1 MKQRIFIST
10 AFLAIGVAIG
20 FLVARGLSPSIPD
33 RQISAAGLDGSD
45 TPYTSGD
52 FRFGLQ
58 NSPEKLVVGDNSL
71 TLVLRSQDG
80 APVSGAKVSGFVE
93 MPAMGAMPAMR
104 VSVEPTEEPGGIYK
118 GAFEIPMK
126 GAWPL
131 TLRIEK
137 PGAAVATFSFDMGTS
152 RPGMRLSSGAVSTGE
167 VRQGVTG
174 GAPEAPTPKGTVII
188 DSVRRQLIGVKTA
201 VVTRQPMYRT
211 LRAYGRVGADQTRMS
226 DISLKYDV
234 WIGELKA
241 DFVGAKVKKGDVL
254 FTIFSPDLYAAQQE
268 YLQITKRSKASSAA
282 LLDAARKRLIIWG
295 MTSDQVRALEV
306 TGAAR
311 EYVPILSELDG
322 YVVSK
327 TIVEGTGAPAGSS
340 LMRIADLSSLW
351 IEADIYE
358 ADFSLIKLGTPA
370 TITLSYSQKM
380 TLEGRVDYVYP
391 IMQHDTRTGR
401 VRFSFSNP
409 DGTLRPGMYAEA
421 NFRVHLGQHF
431 AVPEEAVL
439 VAGNKRIVF
448 TDIGQGRLAPQYV
461 TTGRQ
466 ADGLVE
472 ILSGLDEGD
481 RIVTSGNFLIASE
494 SKLRAGIKQW

>member
-1 MKQRIFIST
+1 
-10 AFLAIGVAIG
+10 
-20 FLVARGLSPSIPD
+20 
-33 RQISAAGLDGSD
+33 
-45 TPYTSGD
+45 
-52 FRFGLQ
+52 
-58 NSPEKLVVGDNSL
+58 
-71 TLVLRSQDG
+71 
-80 APVSGAKVSGFVE
+80 
-93 MPAMGAMPAMR
+93 
-104 VSVEPTEEPGGIYK
+104 
-118 GAFEIPMK
+118 
-126 GAWPL
+126 
-131 TLRIEK
+131 
-137 PGAAVATFSFDMGTS
+137 
-152 RPGMRLSSGAVSTGE
+152 
-167 VRQGVTG
+167 
-174 GAPEAPTPKGTVII
+174 
-188 DSVRRQLIGVKTA
+188 VRRQLIGVKTA

-211 LRAYGRVGADQTRMS
+211 IRAYGRVGADETRMS

-241 DFVGAKVKKGDVL
+241 DFVGAKVNKGDVL

-282 LLDAARKRLIIWG
+282 LLDAARKRLTIWG
-295 MTSDQVRALEV
+295 MTSDQIRSLEAK
-306 TGAAR
+306 GAAR

-351 IEADIYE
+351 VEADIYE

-370 TITLSYSQKM
+370 TITLSYSQKT

-401 VRFSFSNP
+401 VRFSFPNP